1 MAEQL
6 LGSSIVTEDKITALK
21 SELLAKD
28 QLFEDQDFPAESS
41 NIYYTRKVN
50 HAWKRPH
57 EICKNPKFFVG
68 GASRFDVNQG
78 KLGNCWFLSAL
89 ASLSLHPQLLHQV
102 VPPDQDFDSS
112 DYCGLF
118 HFRFWQYGDW
128 VNVIVDDRL
137 PVCQQNNNAKGPSK
151 WQLVFM
157 QSAQRT
163 EFWSA
168 LLEKAYAKLAGS
180 YEALIGGLSSEA
192 MEDFTGGITVS
203 YAPRQ
208 VPCPRVLFHTILE
221 ANKRSCLMNCSVV
234 KTKNL
239 SDWAGCGLDSRHAYS
254 VTGAAPVKMKTQDAL
269 LYCESF
275 VTEDGKP
282 TDEPPGDTVFVPLVR
297 IRNPWGSSREWS
309 GDWGDKSKAWA
320 AVSAEEKARINVKFK
335 GDGEFWMSIKD
346 FCKFFSDLEMCHLG
360 PESLAHARRQAG
372 KLNDKRRCWESVSHK
387 SAWRKRL
394 SAGGCR
400 NNLRSFAS
408 NPQFQVT
415 VVDPD
420 ETDNDNTGTVIVGL
434 MQINLRRRRAAG
446 DRMLFI
452 GYEIYRRRTDGTGP
466 LDTNFFR
473 YNRCA
478 GFTTHTNKRQVCFRH
493 KLKPGNYVIVP
504 STYRPDFEMDFLLRV
519 YTERPA
525 KLDEIDDVTAIVD
538 LKIPMEPSA
547 QELTLERA
555 LRDAFAKV
563 AGADLEVDAY
573 ELRDILN
580 IAFMKEFKF
589 DGFCLETCR
598 SMVAMMD
605 ADQSGK
611 LGFQEFKTLW
621 SSLRLWKTAFKK
633 FDEDKSGNFNSYE
646 LRQALKAVGYR
657 VSNKIFNCL
666 VMRYANRQ
674 GVIEFDDFIVCCV
687 RLKTVFE
694 TFSAQEKTADG
705 VSALFSKDKYLSAAA
720 YV

>member
-1 MAEQL
+1 SHSL
-6 LGSSIVTEDKITALK
+6 VYSSTH
-21 SELLAKD
+21 ELT
-28 QLFEDQDFPAESS
+28 QF
-41 NIYYTRKVN
+41 
-50 HAWKRPH
+50 RPNFQ

-128 VNVIVDDRL
+128 VNVIVDD
-137 PVCQQNNNAKGPSK
+137 
-151 WQLVFM
+151 
-157 QSAQRT
+157 
-163 EFWSA
+163 
-168 LLEKAYAKLAGS
+168 
-180 YEALIGGLSSEA
+180 
-192 MEDFTGGITVS
+192 S

-275 VTEDGKP
+275 VTEDGK
-282 TDEPPGDTVFVPLVR
+282 TSLQAIRCSSLSCASATPGAAPANGRAT
-297 IRNPWGSSREWS
+297 
-309 GDWGDKSKAWA
+309 WGDKSKAWA

>member
-1 MAEQL
+1 MLYQIL
-6 LGSSIVTEDKITALK
+6 V
-21 SELLAKD
+21 
-28 QLFEDQDFPAESS
+28 
-41 NIYYTRKVN
+41 
-50 HAWKRPH
+50 
-57 EICKNPKFFVG
+57 
-68 GASRFDVNQG
+68 
-78 KLGNCWFLSAL
+78 
-89 ASLSLHPQLLHQV
+89 
-102 VPPDQDFDSS
+102 
-112 DYCGLF
+112 
-118 HFRFWQYGDW
+118 
-128 VNVIVDDRL
+128 RL

-221 ANKRSCLMNCSVV
+221 ANKRSCLMNCSV
-234 KTKNL
+234 
-239 SDWAGCGLDSRHAYS
+239 
-254 VTGAAPVKMKTQDAL
+254 VKMKTQDAL

-478 GFTTHTNKRQVCFRH
+478 GFTTHTNKRQ
-493 KLKPGNYVIVP
+493 
-504 STYRPDFEMDFLLRV
+504 
-519 YTERPA
+519 
-525 KLDEIDDVTAIVD
+525 
-538 LKIPMEPSA
+538 IPMEPSA

-646 LRQALKAVGYR
+646 LRQALKTVGYR

-705 VSALFSKDKYLSAAA
+705 VSALFSKDKFLSAAA